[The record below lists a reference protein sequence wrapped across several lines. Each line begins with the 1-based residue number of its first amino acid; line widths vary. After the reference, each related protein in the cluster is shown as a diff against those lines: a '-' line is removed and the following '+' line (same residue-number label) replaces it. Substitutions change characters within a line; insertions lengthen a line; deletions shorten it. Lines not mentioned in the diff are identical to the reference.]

1 MRAMDYA
8 STRYVRLNDL
18 QDAVGARIA
27 TMLGSESAMV
37 TAGAASAIAL
47 GTAACM
53 TGNNTD
59 FIHRIPETSNMKD
72 EVVILKSHRN
82 SYDHEI
88 RASGAKLVEVDTS
101 AEIEKAIG
109 PKTAMLA
116 FFNLR
121 EPFGP
126 VKAAEFAEIAKRHAI
141 PSLIDAAAD
150 VPPLENLSKFN
161 KLGYDLVCISGGKA
175 ICGPQSAGLLMGRR
189 DLIEAAKLNTSPY
202 SASIHRGMKVNKEE
216 ILGTL
221 VALEAFLKR
230 DHESEWKEWERRA
243 AVISA
248 AVKPIAGVS
257 SEMWVPPIASHMPHV
272 KVRWDATRIARSV
285 KDVVADLSHGD
296 PPIEVNPDS
305 HDELIMAVFTL
316 KSGEDKIVG
325 ARLRAILKSAS
336 S

>member
-1 MRAMDYA
+1 
-8 STRYVRLNDL
+8 
-18 QDAVGARIA
+18 
-27 TMLGSESAMV
+27 
-37 TAGAASAIAL
+37 
-47 GTAACM
+47 
-53 TGNNTD
+53 
-59 FIHRIPETSNMKD
+59 
-72 EVVILKSHRN
+72 
-82 SYDHEI
+82 
-88 RASGAKLVEVDTS
+88 
-101 AEIEKAIG
+101 
-109 PKTAMLA
+109 
-116 FFNLR
+116 
-121 EPFGP
+121 
-126 VKAAEFAEIAKRHAI
+126 
-141 PSLIDAAAD
+141 
-150 VPPLENLSKFN
+150 
-161 KLGYDLVCISGGKA
+161 
-175 ICGPQSAGLLMGRR
+175 MGRR